1 MYGLVRKR
9 APVTPSAATPL
20 ATCLVFSTPSSVK
33 YRSGSGGHFG
43 SSRSMAIPCRTMYSC
58 MFPSQLG
65 VGISP
70 AQNHER
76 SPWPALY
83 DFQPLTLNLILSTW
97 WRLAEIESHMKF
109 LFKELRAAIRISEVF
124 RGISA
129 RVHLQANRAS
139 LERSANFYYPLPV
152 RVVERLGNSQ
162 NRGKPPGDGFVRIF
176 QGRVCG
182 VMSPGH

>member
-1 MYGLVRKR
+1 
-9 APVTPSAATPL
+9 
-20 ATCLVFSTPSSVK
+20 
-33 YRSGSGGHFG
+33 
-43 SSRSMAIPCRTMYSC
+43 
-58 MFPSQLG
+58 
-65 VGISP
+65 
-70 AQNHER
+70 
-76 SPWPALY
+76 
-83 DFQPLTLNLILSTW
+83 
-97 WRLAEIESHMKF
+97 MKF

>member
-76 SPWPALY
+76 SPWPALF
-83 DFQPLTLNLILSTW
+83 DFQPLIFNFNLSTCR
-97 WRLAEIESHMKF
+97 RLPLIVSHLHF
-109 LFKELRAAIRISEVF
+109 LS
-124 RGISA
+124 
-129 RVHLQANRAS
+129 HHH
-139 LERSANFYYPLPV
+139 RSA
-152 RVVERLGNSQ
+152 
-162 NRGKPPGDGFVRIF
+162 
-176 QGRVCG
+176 
-182 VMSPGH
+182 